1 MIATTSL
8 PTDDY
13 RELVRERQFEL
24 DPPATNTFIPS
35 ATVSFIQ
42 QTGRVEI
49 RWVEGD
55 SQSLTTSAGGK
66 VLEQILSSAR
76 RDVEKYPASAR
87 AHSNLGLALTNRG
100 ELQDA
105 AKEFEAALNLDSGQY
120 VAAVNLARVRVAQG
134 RYDEAEALYL
144 KIREANPR
152 DTASLMSLAHI
163 AMRRGNLDQASSK
176 LKEVLRLDEKSALA
190 RYHLAVVFLAVGKP
204 NDAITQL
211 RKAATSEV
219 RSASVHQALAVAYTM
234 SGDFRRA
241 IRSFRTA
248 LNLDPTMPEAVHGLS
263 NVLLRQGDLENTTQV
278 LLSYLE
284 KRPDDAIAREI
295 LASAYKAQKRYSA
308 SRAQLLKVLQTIA
321 SEKQE
326 TKLREANLM
335 NNIAV
340 SYALEG
346 ELEQGERWIKKA
358 ISAEPKFDPVFHE
371 NLARFHLQSDRLR
384 DAEAVLM
391 DCQSRF
397 PGRHETRYLLSAC
410 FEKQGRYDEAI
421 QQLEASI
428 RRGNA
433 PAKTYAYLGGML
445 ADDTRDLTAALAT
458 LEEGHRFFPED
469 PIMINNLAYV
479 YLLRGETA
487 VARSLLASIPSGTP
501 QSVYLVCTIGLLN
514 LWEGNIKDG
523 AAYYL
528 EAERIAS
535 LEGKSQLARTV
546 RQKMHLE
553 LARAYKR
560 GGELQIA
567 LTEAEKGLRGKG
579 GRLPYRED
587 LESLLTEL
595 RRGIEPSNRSV
606 N

>member
-42 QTGRVEI
+42 QTGRIEI

-76 RDVEKYPASAR
+76 RDAEKYPASAR

-152 DTASLMSLAHI
+152 DTTSLMSLAHI

-176 LKEVLRLDEKSALA
+176 LKEVLWLDEKSALA

-241 IRSFRTA
+241 IRSFQTA

-263 NVLLRQGDLENTTQV
+263 NVLLRQGDLENATQV

-358 ISAEPKFDPVFHE
+358 ISAEPKFDPC
-371 NLARFHLQSDRLR
+371 STKILR
-384 DAEAVLM
+384 DFICSPT
-391 DCQSRF
+391 DCVTQRQS
-397 PGRHETRYLLSAC
+397 
-410 FEKQGRYDEAI
+410 
-421 QQLEASI
+421 
-428 RRGNA
+428 
-433 PAKTYAYLGGML
+433 
-445 ADDTRDLTAALAT
+445 
-458 LEEGHRFFPED
+458 
-469 PIMINNLAYV
+469 
-479 YLLRGETA
+479 
-487 VARSLLASIPSGTP
+487 
-501 QSVYLVCTIGLLN
+501 
-514 LWEGNIKDG
+514 
-523 AAYYL
+523 
-528 EAERIAS
+528 
-535 LEGKSQLARTV
+535 
-546 RQKMHLE
+546 
-553 LARAYKR
+553 
-560 GGELQIA
+560 
-567 LTEAEKGLRGKG
+567 
-579 GRLPYRED
+579 
-587 LESLLTEL
+587 
-595 RRGIEPSNRSV
+595 
-606 N
+606 